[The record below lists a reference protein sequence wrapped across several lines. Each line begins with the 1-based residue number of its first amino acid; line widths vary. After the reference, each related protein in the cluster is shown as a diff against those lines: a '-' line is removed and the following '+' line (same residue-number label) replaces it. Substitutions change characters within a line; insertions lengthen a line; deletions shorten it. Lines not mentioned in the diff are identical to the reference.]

1 MNTHFFFYKNMKDP
15 LMISRISPFYQTKDG
30 QISIKN
36 YNCLQDKLEIDSTNQ
51 ENKYKLNGKII
62 SFNLDLQN
70 CLQRLQ
76 DINLD
81 PDPAKK
87 YYIEQVSALSLDDN
101 QYYQTYVI
109 Y

>member
-1 MNTHFFFYKNMKDP
+1 MKDP
-15 LMISRISPFYQTKDG
+15 LMISRISPLYQAKDG
-30 QISIKN
+30 QINIKN
-36 YNCLQDKLEIDSTNQ
+36 YKCLKDKLEIDSREQ
-51 ENKYKLNGKII
+51 ENKYKLNGKIT

-70 CLQRLQ
+70 CLQRLY
-76 DINLD
+76 DINLETD
-81 PDPAKK
+81 PSKK

>member
-1 MNTHFFFYKNMKDP
+1 MNTRFFFYKNMKDP
-15 LMISRISPFYQTKDG
+15 IMISRISPLYQTKDG

-36 YNCLQDKLEIDSTNQ
+36 YNCLQDKLEIDSTDQ
-51 ENKYKLNGKII
+51 ENNYKLNGKII

-70 CLQRLQ
+70 CLQRLH

-81 PDPAKK
+81 PNPANK